1 MKESRER
8 KKTLNKEKGK
18 GWKTW
23 RENIKSPGPLE
34 TTPLNEDQSL
44 EQLEPTPRMKI
55 EVQST
60 KLFTTPEKFTTPE
73 VTPQEEKNT
82 QLKANT
88 TPQPIDTE
96 ETHPVQWIM
105 NIILQQSTMPPTTPE
120 ERKPPLP
127 THKTPKDTKNIS
139 GRKITTLYPEARSS
153 NPTTTAIS
161 KNKPQSNA
169 CSTTPQN
176 ITPCSPNTTP
186 RIILRKLLQNAESE
200 MKMSKV
206 ANKLHPKIA
215 LNFSPTK
222 SDKNKELNKFEATTT
237 PPKTAKNVQ
246 VTKRTESDHHVE
258 KLELKKSKK
267 VNTYGGRIKASWK
280 ELMNIDGA
288 LKMVEVLDRGVQKT
302 SKRIK
307 IFEKPKI
314 EKNSIAKMKN
324 ITGKK

>member
-1 MKESRER
+1 
-8 KKTLNKEKGK
+8 
-18 GWKTW
+18 
-23 RENIKSPGPLE
+23 
-34 TTPLNEDQSL
+34 
-44 EQLEPTPRMKI
+44 
-55 EVQST
+55 
-60 KLFTTPEKFTTPE
+60 
-73 VTPQEEKNT
+73 
-82 QLKANT
+82 
-88 TPQPIDTE
+88 
-96 ETHPVQWIM
+96 
-105 NIILQQSTMPPTTPE
+105 
-120 ERKPPLP
+120 
-127 THKTPKDTKNIS
+127 
-139 GRKITTLYPEARSS
+139 
-153 NPTTTAIS
+153 
-161 KNKPQSNA
+161 
-169 CSTTPQN
+169 
-176 ITPCSPNTTP
+176 
-186 RIILRKLLQNAESE
+186 

-314 EKNSIAKMKN
+314 EKNSIAKKKN
-324 ITGKK
+324 ITEKKSKITEATVKLNNSEIFGEKIFLEFKFKKEKNHINMEVPSRSKILEGENWPGDLRGARGEIQSGKNILTAGKKSDRKTNFECILQSTTSKVRKTKNTPGKPLTSLKISDKKVGTLITFFDKIHSKNTR